1 MLSNQTVRSWLLGN
15 VKMTKSQEREWGRA
29 LVEPY
34 RPKNSK
40 AKAWSGLLGEQLIR
54 EIYPDGWSPKKLG
67 GFKPDWETKDVVIEV
82 KTQSWFT
89 PGTAGEKILGVPVK
103 YRNLPAL
110 YNKPLVIVC
119 FGRAESIWFDMPRD
133 ETLVRIIDFWAS
145 MNITYQRGSEL
156 IPPQSEPLGFSN
168 ESLDELQVP
177 ERLETHSS
185 QVGLEHCS

>member
-15 VKMTKSQEREWGRA
+15 VKMSKIQENEWGRA
-29 LVEPY
+29 LVAPY

-40 AKAWSGLLGEQLIR
+40 AEAWSGVLGEQLIK
-54 EIYPDGWSPKKLG
+54 EMYPDGWKPVKLNG
-67 GFKPDWETKDVVIEV
+67 HKPDWETKDCIIEV

-119 FGRAESIWFDMPRD
+119 FGKAESIWFDMPRD
-133 ETLVRIIDFWAS
+133 ESLVRITEFWKS

-156 IPPQSEPLGFSN
+156 IP
-168 ESLDELQVP
+168 
-177 ERLETHSS
+177 
-185 QVGLEHCS
+185 VGLLELLIEPDTVTLGNHVL